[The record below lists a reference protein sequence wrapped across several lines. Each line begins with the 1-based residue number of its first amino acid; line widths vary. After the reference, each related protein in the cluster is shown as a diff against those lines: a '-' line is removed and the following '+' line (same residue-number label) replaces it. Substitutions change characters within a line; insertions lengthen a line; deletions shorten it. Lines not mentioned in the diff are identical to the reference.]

1 MEKNEDLKK
10 EVHSFWNAQS
20 CGTQFTDK
28 EKYTKQ
34 FFEEIEKDRYAKEPE
49 ILEFAEFESG
59 KGNKVLEVGVG
70 AATDFMNWAKN
81 GAELY
86 GIDLTSEAVGHAEHR
101 LELYG
106 LKAKYIKVADAE
118 NLPFEADF
126 FDIVYS
132 WGVIH
137 HSPDTPKALKEIIR
151 VLKPGGKAKL
161 MVYNRKSIL
170 AYAFWLKHAGF
181 KFKWGQSV
189 ADVLWNKME
198 SYGTKGYTIEEIKE
212 LVKDEGLNSVKV
224 KTVITYYDKLK
235 RFNKLMQVMAS
246 IILKFVNKKTVGW
259 FLTIEFTKN

>member
-20 CGTQFTDK
+20 CGTQFSDK
-28 EKYTKQ
+28 EKYTKD

-49 ILEFAEFESG
+49 ILEFADFKSG
-59 KGNKVLEVGVG
+59 KEKKVLEVGFG

-81 GAELY
+81 GAKLY
-86 GIDLTSEAVGHAEHR
+86 GIDLTVEALSHAKHR

-106 LKAKYIKVADAE
+106 LKAEEIKVADAE
-118 NLPFEADF
+118 NLPFDDDF

-137 HSPDTPKALKEIIR
+137 HSPNTPKALKEVIR

-170 AYAFWLKHAGF
+170 AYVFWMKHAGL

-198 SYGTKGYTIEEIKE
+198 SYGTKGYTIEEIQD
-212 LVKDEGLNSVKV
+212 LLKDEELNSVKV

-235 RFNKLMQVMAS
+235 RFNKLMQIMAA
-246 IILKFVNKKTVGW
+246 IILKLVNKKTTGW
-259 FLTIEFTKN
+259 FLTIEFSKK